1 VSFLLDTNIVS
12 AWLSYPAASRRHPDG
27 SKTVAYKRAHD
38 RVNELEEVYFSAL
51 TRWEIER
58 GLTWKGWDKRLLD
71 FAGLC
76 RQSRVLRLDDRIV
89 DQAVSTWAAVKH
101 AGDAPKDV
109 DILILAT
116 AQVWQ
121 LVLVTNDEGLQRAAD
136 LQQPPV
142 VWEDWLAVAE
152 G

>member
-1 VSFLLDTNIVS
+1 VTHLLDTNIVS
-12 AWLSYPAASRRHPDG
+12 AWLTYPAAARRRPDG
-27 SKTVAYKRAHD
+27 TKTLSLKGAHD
-38 RVNELEEVYFSAL
+38 RVNDLEEIYFSAL

-58 GLTWKGWDKRLLD
+58 GLKAKGHDKRLRD

-89 DQAVSTWAAVKH
+89 DQAVDTWAAVKR
-101 AGDAPKDV
+101 AGHAPKDV

-136 LQQPPV
+136 LQNPPV
-142 VWEDWLAVAE
+142 SWEDWLVPAAD
-152 G
+152 